1 MFQHYKSEERAGSVV
16 AYNQLLNRLEAWSQT
31 IDCEGYYIWPQEE
44 HELVDHL
51 PLKDYLA
58 DEKQRKILEE
68 RIGNRSFQI
77 GKLWF
82 ATEKLETI
90 EEKSCQ
96 ALQELAPLYVALHEE
111 KNFFD

>member
-1 MFQHYKSEERAGSVV
+1 M
-16 AYNQLLNRLEAWSQT
+16 
-31 IDCEGYYIWPQEE
+31 
-44 HELVDHL
+44 DHL

-90 EEKSCQ
+90 EEKKLSG
-96 ALQELAPLYVALHEE
+96 ASRISAVV
-111 KNFFD
+111 

>member
-1 MFQHYKSEERAGSVV
+1 M
-16 AYNQLLNRLEAWSQT
+16 
-31 IDCEGYYIWPQEE
+31 
-44 HELVDHL
+44 DHL

-90 EEKSCQ
+90 EEK
-96 ALQELAPLYVALHEE
+96 VVRRF
-111 KNFFD
+111 KN